1 MGYILFHAFRIAD
14 HPPGYEMRKARNLNI
29 DRDADV
35 ECYRCV
41 VGKGEK
47 KEKLAE
53 VLLDPLC
60 DPAERTI
67 ILVKSRLTADFVA
80 LYLSTTIGLPVNNI
94 HEERQM
100 DEMEKAVVEFR
111 SGDKPILVVTPACT
125 HDLVLALGTRDV
137 AHIIN
142 FDTLEDVD
150 KLLLLIGYWD
160 NPGKLTTFEEPSV
173 TFRMHGI

>member
-1 MGYILFHAFRIAD
+1 MG
-14 HPPGYEMRKARNLNI
+14 KTRNPDL

-41 VGKGEK
+41 VGKGNK
-47 KEKLAE
+47 KEKLARLAE

-67 ILVKSRLTADFVA
+67 ILVKSRLIADFVA
-80 LYLSTTIGLPVNNI
+80 LHLSTTVGLPVNNI
-94 HEERQM
+94 HEERQVE
-100 DEMEKAVVEFR
+100 EMSKALMEFR

-137 AHIIN
+137 AHIID
-142 FDTLEDVD
+142 FDMLEDVD

-160 NPGKLTTFEEPSV
+160 NPGKLTSFEQPNAAL
-173 TFRMHGI
+173 RMQGV